1 MLSLDYR
8 VINVPTIPFDLASY
22 CEAHGLNA
30 SDIDPNSVDR
40 VYDVAASLNEG
51 QYLVVSHTVEEEEF
65 PNLAGSLAVVEDETQ
80 DLDVWA
86 DEAQRQRLADRQH
99 LAAVGFTADQISN
112 YETNVTLD
120 TPRQRQWAI
129 NSYVACLL
137 QAGLSE
143 FSSVLTSANQELIEW
158 ARRMRY
164 SDIGI
169 NRLLGDAYA
178 EYLIENLY

>member
-1 MLSLDYR
+1 MISLDYQ
-8 VINVPTIPFDLASY
+8 VTNVPTRQFDLASY

-30 SDIDPNSVDR
+30 SDIDPNSIDR

-51 QYLVVSHTVEEEEF
+51 QYLVVSHVVEEDEF
-65 PNLAGSLAVVEDETQ
+65 PNPAAGSLAIETQ
-80 DLDVWA
+80 DLDVWV
-86 DEAQRQRLADRQH
+86 DEAQRQR

-112 YETNVTLD
+112 YETNVAID

-143 FSSVLTSANQELIEW
+143 FNSVLTSANQELIEW

-164 SDIGI
+164 SDVGI